1 MPAPQ
6 TPYEA
11 VLHAAR
17 DVAKLDCALD
27 AEMLGT
33 ALLGSVY
40 AVADTDRAT
49 AVRDFVGRF
58 LTATSRRRTAA
69 ATTIREVFA
78 SLVPDAEGAGD
89 VRRGPQAPHWTAQL
103 GRVRPTGYFAYGDV
117 YGDQTSYLVT
127 FAYDDA
133 AEGGPEHA
141 VVALIDHNIGITKDV
156 FVGGPAERIL
166 GQVREICASDE
177 LTWFREEDPGRLR
190 GEVGRHLAIT
200 DELSDL
206 PSEGSLATDRALVTA
221 RLTVLPAVTT
231 VLPEAAPREMTSQE
245 REVLLRE
252 FLASAEAA
260 RFGLDTIADDELAS
274 LHFCLSLI
282 LDHAASLPDPDP
294 LRWSPAVAG
303 LFLLDWVHRRAVLD
317 MDDAAMLP
325 RVTRAWSAYAIRR
338 RGLPDAAAEQVDA
351 VVEEMIPEFA
361 RLYATGERRSPATA
375 AVAQLISEGVD
386 PNDSEAI
393 DAWIDTNRHRLSD
406 DQP

>member
-6 TPYEA
+6 TPYDA

-49 AVRDFVGRF
+49 AVREFVGRF
-58 LTATSRRRTAA
+58 LNATTRRRTAA

-78 SLVPDAEGAGD
+78 TLVPDAEGAGE
-89 VRRGPQAPHWTAQL
+89 VRRGPLAPAWVAQL
-103 GRVRPTGYFAYGDV
+103 GRVRATGCYAYGDI

-133 AEGGPEHA
+133 EDGGPEHA
-141 VVALIDHNIGITKDV
+141 VVALVDHNIGITKDV

-166 GQVREICASDE
+166 GQVREMCAADE

-190 GEVGRHLAIT
+190 GEVNRHLEIT
-200 DELSDL
+200 DGLGDL
-206 PSEGSLATDRALVTA
+206 PAEGSLATDRALVAA
-221 RLTVLPAVTT
+221 RLALLPAVTT
-231 VLPEAAPREMTSQE
+231 VLPGAQPRDLTPQE
-245 REVLLRE
+245 REVLIRE
-252 FLASAEAA
+252 FLASPEAA
-260 RFGLDTIADDELAS
+260 RFALDAAADDELGS

-325 RVTRAWSAYAIRR
+325 RVVRGWSAYATRK
-338 RGLPDAAAEQVDA
+338 RGLPEAAAEQTDS

-386 PNDSEAI
+386 PNDTDAI
-393 DAWIDTNRHRLSD
+393 DAWIETNRHRLSD
-406 DQP
+406 ES

>member
-6 TPYEA
+6 SPYDA

-40 AVADTDRAT
+40 AIAVSDRAA
-49 AVRDFVGRF
+49 AVRDFVGGF
-58 LTATSRRRTAA
+58 LAATTRRRTAS

-78 SLVPDAEGAGD
+78 ALVPDAAGAAE
-89 VRRGPQAPHWTAQL
+89 VRPGAQAPAWTTQL
-103 GRVRPTGYFAYGDV
+103 GRVRPTGYYAYGDV
-117 YGDQTSYLVT
+117 FGDQTSYLAT
-127 FAYDDA
+127 FAYEDA
-133 AEGGPEHA
+133 GAGGPEHA

-156 FVGGPAERIL
+156 FVGASAERIL
-166 GQVREICASDE
+166 TQVRELCADDE

-190 GEVGRHLAIT
+190 GEVDRHLEIT
-200 DELSDL
+200 DGLSEL
-206 PSEGSLATDRALVTA
+206 PSEGSLATDRALATA
-221 RLTVLPAVTT
+221 RLALLPVIT
-231 VLPEAAPREMTSQE
+231 LPQLDEPPRLDSAELVRDFM
-245 REVLLRE
+245 
-252 FLASAEAA
+252 ASPEAA
-260 RFGLDTIADDELAS
+260 RFGLNGVSADEEVAS

-282 LDHAASLPDPDP
+282 LDHSASLPDPDP

-325 RVTRAWSAYAIRR
+325 RVTRAWSAYATRR
-338 RGLPDAAAEQVDA
+338 RGLPEAAAAQTDA
-351 VVEEMIPEFA
+351 HLEDMIPEFA

-386 PNDSEAI
+386 PNDTEAI
-393 DAWIDTNRHRLSD
+393 EAWIDANRHRLD
-406 DQP
+406 EP

>member
-1 MPAPQ
+1 MPAPRS
-6 TPYEA
+6 PYEA

-40 AVADTDRAT
+40 AVAANDRAA
-49 AVRDFVGRF
+49 AVRDFVGGF
-58 LTATSRRRTAA
+58 LTATTRRRTAA

-78 SLVPDAEGAGD
+78 ALVPDAAGAD
-89 VRRGPQAPHWTAQL
+89 AVRRGAQTPSWAAQL
-103 GRVRPTGYFAYGDV
+103 GRVRPTGCYAYGDV

-127 FAYDDA
+127 FAYEDRVQ
-133 AEGGPEHA
+133 GGPDHA
-141 VVALIDHNIGITKDV
+141 VVALVDHNIGITKDV
-156 FVGGPAERIL
+156 FVGASAERVL
-166 GQVREICASDE
+166 QQVHEMCAADE

-200 DELSDL
+200 DGLGDL
-206 PSEGSLATDRALVTA
+206 PADGSLATDWALAAA
-221 RLTVLPAVTT
+221 RIATLPAPTT
-231 VLPEAAPREMTSQE
+231 PPLAEPPRPAHGDLA
-245 REVLLRE
+245 RD
-252 FLASAEAA
+252 FLASAEAV
-260 RFGLDTIADDELAS
+260 RFGLDRLTADGELAS
-274 LHFCLSLI
+274 LHFCISLL
-282 LDHAASLPDPDP
+282 LDHAASLPDADP

-325 RVTRAWSAYAIRR
+325 RVTRAWSAYTTRR
-338 RGLPDAAAEQVDA
+338 RGLPEAAAGQTA
-351 VVEEMIPEFA
+351 GVVEDMIGEFA

-386 PNDSEAI
+386 PDDPAAI
-393 DAWIDTNRHRLSD
+393 DAWLDANRHRLD
-406 DQP
+406 EP